1 MEVSTD
7 FSLSLFR
14 VSSNGGG
21 MFCTISWRLRPS
33 FPQRHS
39 LLAYFYA
46 CPHSPNPYWCFLGFH
61 SKSTCQKIIVSWSA
75 SGEPELR
82 QFQPQNFHI
91 NFFSWE
97 AVSLKGNLPVALLCR
112 FGAHCFGKCFR
123 LCNSCLWI
131 WLIRIKWFFFFFF
144 FRLTMVWIIM
154 SAIASKMH
162 LGRIKLTY
170 IQEITVIPQ
179 MRNYS
184 ASHWFIKYLSNLV
197 YA

>member
-46 CPHSPNPYWCFLGFH
+46 CPHSPTPYWCFLGFH

-131 WLIRIKWFFFFFF
+131 WLIRIKWFFFFFV
-144 FRLTMVWIIM
+144 RLTMVWIIM

-184 ASHWFIKYLSNLV
+184 ASHWFSKYLSNLV

>member
-1 MEVSTD
+1 
-7 FSLSLFR
+7 
-14 VSSNGGG
+14 

-33 FPQRHS
+33 FQQQHS
-39 LLAYFYA
+39 LLAYFY
-46 CPHSPNPYWCFLGFH
+46 CLSPFPNPLLMFPGISFQIYLPKNSCVTICF
-61 SKSTCQKIIVSWSA
+61 W
-75 SGEPELR
+75 EPELR
-82 QFQPQNFHI
+82 QFQPQNFRI
-91 NFFSWE
+91 TFFSWE

-131 WLIRIKWFFFFFF
+131 WLIRIKFFF

-184 ASHWFIKYLSNLV
+184 ASHWFSKYLSNLV

>member
-7 FSLSLFR
+7 FSLSLSVLSLMVEECSTPSPGGWDP
-14 VSSNGGG
+14 VSHNGTL
-21 MFCTISWRLRPS
+21 FWLI
-33 FPQRHS
+33 FI
-39 LLAYFYA
+39 A
-46 CPHSPNPYWCFLGFH
+46 CPHFPTRYWCFLGFH
-61 SKSTCQKIIVSWSA
+61 SKSTCQKFLVSWSA

-82 QFQPQNFHI
+82 QLQPQNFCI

-131 WLIRIKWFFFFFF
+131 WLIRIKLFFFF

-184 ASHWFIKYLSNLV
+184 ASHWFSKYLSNLV